1 MPPATETKMPDYHRV
16 LLIKPSS
23 LGDIVHALPV
33 VSAVKERWPEAHL
46 TWFVKRQ
53 WADLVHRFKGVD
65 RIWPVDSSIG
75 GWLGEIRALR
85 AERFD
90 LVIDLQGLFRS
101 GALARLSGSPVRIG
115 FANGREGSPWFYTHR
130 VPVSSMEMHAVDRY
144 LLIAAALGASPQ
156 GTPQFRFKS
165 LEEDLAAIRDLCQN
179 KKFSAEKSWV
189 AMSVSARWPTKRWPL
204 SSFATV
210 IDQLAREK
218 LGPVVLIG
226 SSDEKCEAN
235 RLKAMTTSPFVDL
248 TGTVPLGFLPALLSR
263 ASVLIT
269 NDSGPMHV
277 AAAVGTPVVALFG
290 PTSASRT
297 GPYGSNHTVLTQQIA
312 CRPCFS
318 RSCKNPDR
326 LACLTT
332 IDPDR
337 VTSAVRSRLH
347 GVAVQQC

>member
-1 MPPATETKMPDYHRV
+1 MRPTAETKMPDYHRI

-23 LGDIVHALPV
+23 LGDIVHAMPV
-33 VSAVKERWPEAHL
+33 VSALKERWPAAHL

-53 WADLVHRFKGVD
+53 WADLVYRFKGVD

-75 GWLGEIRALR
+75 GWLGQIRVLR

-115 FANGREGSPWFYTHR
+115 FANAREGSPWFYTHR

-144 LLIAAALGASPQ
+144 LLVAAALGASSK
-156 GTPQFRFKS
+156 GTPQFRFKK
-165 LEEDLAAIRDLCQN
+165 LEEDLVAIRDLCQS
-179 KKFSAEKSWV
+179 KRFSVEKPWV
-189 AMSVSARWPTKRWPL
+189 AMSVWARWPTKRWPL
-204 SSFATV
+204 SAFAAV
-210 IDQLAREK
+210 IDQLTREN

-226 SSDEKCEAN
+226 SSDEKDEAGQ
-235 RLKAMTTSPFVDL
+235 LKTMTSSPFVDL
-248 TGTVPLGFLPALLSR
+248 TGAVPLGSLPALLSR

-297 GPYGSNHTVLTQQIA
+297 GPYGGSHTVLTHEVS

-318 RSCKNPDR
+318 R
-326 LACLTT
+326 ACQHTPQMECLRAITPQHVVETARHVLTAQVV
-332 IDPDR
+332 PR
-337 VTSAVRSRLH
+337 
-347 GVAVQQC
+347 

>member
-33 VSAVKERWPEAHL
+33 VSALKERWPEAHL

-53 WADLVHRFKGVD
+53 WADLVHRFKDVD
-65 RIWPVDSSIG
+65 RIWPVDTTLGS
-75 GWLGEIRALR
+75 WLGQVRGLR
-85 AERFD
+85 GEGFD

-101 GALARLSGSPVRIG
+101 GALSWLSGSPVRIG

-144 LLIAAALGASPQ
+144 LLVAAALGASPQ
-156 GTPQFRFKS
+156 GTPQFRFKN
-165 LEEDLAAIRDLCQN
+165 LEEDLAAIRDLCEN
-179 KKFSAEKSWV
+179 KHFSVEKPWV

-204 SSFATV
+204 GSFAAV
-210 IDQLAREK
+210 IDQLTKEG
-218 LGPVVLIG
+218 LGPIVLIG
-226 SSDEKCEAN
+226 SSDEQREVGQ
-235 RLKAMTTSPFVDL
+235 LKAMTTNSFVDL
-248 TGTVPLGFLPALLSR
+248 TGAVPLGSLPALLSC

-297 GPYGSNHTVLTQQIA
+297 GPYGRNHTVLTQQIA

-318 RSCKNPDR
+318 RSCKNPDQ

-332 IDPDR
+332 IDPDH
-337 VTSAVRSRLH
+337 VTSAVRSSLQGR
-347 GVAVQQC
+347 AIQSC